1 MDIFKLLKTLNSA
14 QASWQISLALV
25 LAMVSGFI
33 PLLTPLYFII
43 IFIAFTLNI
52 PLVVFFLMSGVFTGL
67 ATILDPTF
75 AQIGK
80 EILTAPSNKE
90 LFTQMYNYTPTLWSS
105 FNHTVVMGSTIV
117 ALVLALPLFFAS
129 NTLLNKFRSLLEQ
142 KFKDSKYFSWLN
154 PYSQEK
160 LEEKP
165 GVFRLWGGAL
175 FIALFGGLAALLL
188 FVFDPAL
195 KYGLEFALSKA
206 SDKTVTIKSVES
218 DIANALVKIENIA
231 FYTNGASD
239 VNVDK
244 VELKLNIE
252 HLLAKKLDIVKLSFG
267 EIFLNLDLE
276 STEQSTTTKEKK
288 EHSEEK
294 SEASSI
300 EMPELPNVDDVIA
313 KEGLKSVSRAK
324 ELQKELSSLEK
335 KYKGKVSASEQKE
348 QIASLEKRV
357 KELEKKA
364 KKIKSLDDVK
374 SLLKEADAIK
384 KESKQ
389 MKNSLNTLYAN
400 YKKDKALLQKNIKEL
415 KTLPKEDYEN
425 LKNKY
430 SLDSNGAMNFVGT
443 HFSSSLEEY
452 LRLGA
457 KYYEYIKPYLG
468 DEEEEAEE
476 TKRLKGEWIKYEEKN
491 PYPDFVIQKLSATV
505 VNKEQKYALNVND
518 ISMAQKLYKKPISGT
533 LTGKDSSY
541 EKLFIAFEH
550 NELGEQRLTS
560 IKSTS
565 RGYKLAKYTPVERLS
580 INDSLVNENS
590 TFLIKEF
597 SALEAKIDV
606 DFAKT
611 NILYSATKTL
621 ADKTMASIFSNIESF
636 NIHASVSGSVKEPQV
651 ELSSDLDKKL
661 SDGFKKELDKEK
673 KKYRAQLKERVNQE
687 FKKQL
692 GEIDLGEFND
702 VEKLLSKDGAYSAI
716 EQQIEKKFSKK
727 ALEKKYNDKAK
738 NAAKDKLKSLKLF

>member
-14 QASWQISLALV
+14 QASWQVSLALV
-25 LAMVSGFI
+25 LAMISGFV
-33 PLLTPLYFII
+33 PLITPLYFIV
-43 IFIAFTLNI
+43 IFVAFTLNV
-52 PLVVFFLMSGVFTGL
+52 PLVVFFLMSGVFTAL
-67 ATILDPTF
+67 ASLLDPVF

-90 LFTQMYNYTPTLWSS
+90 LFTQMYNYAPTLWSS
-105 FNHTVVMGSTIV
+105 FNHTIVMGSSLLSL
-117 ALVLALPLFFAS
+117 ALALPLFFVS
-129 NTLLNKFRSLLEQ
+129 NILLNKFRSLLEA

-165 GVFRLWGGAL
+165 GVFRVWGGVL
-175 FIALFGGLAALLL
+175 FIAIFGGLTALLL
-188 FVFDPAL
+188 FVFDPVL

-206 SDKTVTIKSVES
+206 SEKTVTIESVKS
-218 DIANALVKIENIA
+218 DIANALIKIENIG
-231 FYTNGASD
+231 FYTNGSSD
-239 VNVDK
+239 INIDK

-252 HLLAKKLDIVKLSFG
+252 RLLAKKLDIENLSFG
-267 EIFLNLDLE
+267 SIFLNLDLE
-276 STEQSTTTKEKK
+276 SQEPSTTTQEKQGT
-288 EHSEEK
+288 SEEK

-335 KYKGKVSASEQKE
+335 KYKGKVSVSEQKE

-374 SLLKEADAIK
+374 SLVKEAEAIK
-384 KESKQ
+384 KESKE
-389 MKNSLNTLYAN
+389 MKSSLNALYAD
-400 YKKDKALLQKNIKEL
+400 YKKERALLQKNIKEL
-415 KTLPKEDYEN
+415 KTLPQEDYEN

-452 LRLGA
+452 LRLGS
-457 KYYEYIKPYLG
+457 KYYDYVKPYLNG
-468 DEEEEAEE
+468 EEEETEE

-491 PYPDFVIQKLSATV
+491 PYPDFVIQKVSATV
-505 VNKEQKYALNVND
+505 VNKEQKYALNISD
-518 ISMAQKLYKKPISGT
+518 ITLDQKLYKKPISAT
-533 LTGKDSSY
+533 LAGKDSDY
-541 EKLFIAFEH
+541 EKLFVSFEH
-550 NELGEQRLTS
+550 NELGDERLTS
-560 IKSTS
+560 IKSTT
-565 RGYKLAKYTPVERLS
+565 RGYKLAKYAPIEKLS
-580 INDSLVNENS
+580 MNDSLVNENS
-590 TFLIKEF
+590 SFLIKEF
-597 SALEAKIDV
+597 SALEANIDV
-606 DFAKT
+606 DFVKT
-611 NILYSATKTL
+611 AIAYSASKTL
-621 ADKTMASIFSNIESF
+621 VDKTMASIFSNIESF
-636 NIHASVSGSVKEPQV
+636 NIHALVSGSVKEPKV
-651 ELSSDLDKKL
+651 ELHSDLDKKL
-661 SDGFKKELDKEK
+661 SDGFKKELEKEK
-673 KKYRAQLKERVNQE
+673 RRYRAQLKERVNKE

-702 VEKLLSKDGAYSAI
+702 VEKLLTKDGAYSAI

-727 ALEKKYNDKAK
+727 ALEKKYKDKAK
-738 NAAKDKLKSLKLF
+738 KAAKEKLKNLSFF